1 MMNSLITAQ
10 NNDEYIKTLKNLSQD
25 GKTNEYI
32 LKNNVLFKIINDK
45 EILEAMQVEVV
56 NNCHSLGHF
65 TITKT
70 EDLIKKDYYFPN
82 LKKYV
87 DNTSD

>member
-1 MMNSLITAQ
+1 
-10 NNDEYIKTLKNLSQD
+10 
-25 GKTNEYI
+25 
-32 LKNNVLFKIINDK
+32 
-45 EILEAMQVEVV
+45 MQVEVV

-65 TITKT
+65 TIIKT